1 MRALD
6 IAVLLIYVVGVTA
19 FGAWFYRRA
28 RTPEGFT
35 SADGR
40 MPSWAVGLSIFG
52 TYLSSISFLAL
63 PGKSYTGNWN
73 AFVFSLSLPL
83 AAWAA
88 SRWFAPLY
96 RASGDISA
104 YAYLERRFGVWARL
118 YAMVFYLLTQIAR
131 MGTIMFLVALALQRL
146 TGWGLVPVII
156 ASGALVTF
164 YTLLGGI
171 EAVIWTDVVQSL
183 VLTGG
188 ALVCAG
194 LLLFDVPGGPGQ
206 LIAHA
211 DASAKFSLGSL
222 SVDFT
227 HSTVWV
233 VLLYGIVINLQ
244 NFGIDQSYI
253 QRYQTA
259 RSPQAARRSI
269 WIGALMYI
277 PVSALF
283 LFIGTALFSYYGLQ
297 PNLLPSALH
306 APAMSDRVFPYF
318 MTTALPPGMTG
329 LMIAALSAAA
339 MSSIDTSIN
348 SSATVLLSDVYRRF
362 VAPDAD
368 HVRQM
373 RFLHLTTL
381 VLGVLGT
388 GTALLM
394 ISIQHALDAWWRIS
408 GIFSGGMLGLFLLGA
423 FSRRTRATQA
433 GAGMVVG
440 LLVILWASFSRGID
454 APWANGLDALMTAVI
469 GTTAIFVV
477 GTVLS
482 RGKERR
488 QRATPAETVYD
499 LPRD

>member
-1 MRALD
+1 MRTLD
-6 IAVLLIYVVGVTA
+6 LAVLLVYVVGVTA

-63 PGKSYTGNWN
+63 PGQSYASNWN
-73 AFVFSLSLPL
+73 AFVFSLSLPF

-88 SRWFAPLY
+88 TRWFAPLY

-118 YAMVFYLLTQIAR
+118 YAMTFYLLTQIAR

-156 ASGALVTF
+156 ASGTLVTF

-183 VLTGG
+183 VLTVG

-194 LLLFDVPGGPGQ
+194 LLLFDIPGGPSQ
-206 LIAHA
+206 LFAHA
-211 DASAKFSLGSL
+211 NGAAKFSLGSY
-222 SVDFT
+222 SPDFT

-259 RSPQAARRSI
+259 RSPEAARRSI

-283 LFIGTALFSYYGLQ
+283 LFIGTALYAYYGSQ
-297 PNLLPSALH
+297 PDLLPAALH
-306 APAMSDRVFPYF
+306 APSMSDRIFPYF

-348 SSATVLLSDVYRRF
+348 SSATVLLSDIYRRF

-368 HVRQM
+368 RARQM
-373 RFLHLTTL
+373 RFLHWATL
-381 VLGVLGT
+381 ALGLLGT
-388 GTALLM
+388 GTALSM

-423 FSRRTRATQA
+423 FSRRTRAAQA
-433 GAGMVVG
+433 GAGMLVG
-440 LLVILWASFSRGID
+440 LLAIVWATFSRGID
-454 APWANGLDALMTAVI
+454 APWANGLDTLMT
-469 GTTAIFVV
+469 TVV
-477 GTVLS
+477 GTGAIFFVGLLLS
-482 RGKERR
+482 RRKERR
-488 QRATPAETVYD
+488 PRATPPETAYD
-499 LPRD
+499 LARE

>member
-6 IAVLLIYVVGVTA
+6 IAVLVVYVVGVTA

-28 RTPEGFT
+28 RTPTGFT

-40 MPSWAVGLSIFG
+40 LPSWAVGLSIFG

-63 PGKSYTGNWN
+63 PGKSYASNWN
-73 AFVFSLSLPL
+73 PFVFSLSLPL

-118 YAMVFYLLTQIAR
+118 YAMTFYLLTQIAR

-146 TGWGLVPVII
+146 TGWDLVTII
-156 ASGALVTF
+156 VASGTLVTF

-183 VLTGG
+183 VLTTG
-188 ALVCAG
+188 AVVCAG
-194 LLLFDVPGGPGQ
+194 LMLFDMPGGPAQ
-206 LIAHA
+206 LFAHA
-211 DASAKFSLGSL
+211 NAAAKFSLGSFHA
-222 SVDFT
+222 DFT
-227 HSTVWV
+227 RSTVWV

-259 RSPQAARRSI
+259 RSPRAARRSI

-283 LFIGTALFSYYGLQ
+283 LFIGTGLFAYYGAQ
-297 PNLLPSALH
+297 PGLLPAALH
-306 APAMSDRVFPYF
+306 DPAMSDRVFPYF
-318 MTTALPPGMTG
+318 MTTALPPGVTG
-329 LMIAALSAAA
+329 LMIAALAAAA

-348 SSATVLLSDVYRRF
+348 SSATVLLSDIYRRF
-362 VAPDAD
+362 LVPDAG
-368 HVRQM
+368 HTREM
-373 RFLHLTTL
+373 RFLHGATL
-381 VLGVLGT
+381 ILGVLGT

-394 ISIQHALDAWWRIS
+394 ISIQGALDAWWRIS

-423 FSRRTRATQA
+423 FSRRTRASQA
-433 GAGMVVG
+433 AAGMIVG
-440 LLVILWASFSRGID
+440 LLTIMWATWSRGID
-454 APWANGLDALMTAVI
+454 APWANGLDALMTAVL
-469 GTTAIFVV
+469 GTGAIFVV
-477 GTVLS
+477 GILLS
-482 RGKERR
+482 RGRSPR
-488 QRATPAETVYD
+488 PRATPAETVYD
-499 LPRD
+499 LAGR